1 MIIASL
7 LSTFLSALSPL
18 DYGLK
23 EAKTDIE
30 RYEVLY
36 RTHAEAIRQNQ
47 KVSYAGI
54 DTIRIQIL
62 QKAKSIPLPD
72 ETDFAGVVIVVKNE
86 SRLCYLFKRTEN
98 VDSISIAASD
108 IDKGRF
114 NTYPQLKRGRILLFI
129 MDATPWV
136 KERIGHKN
144 GSIRKDIL
152 YIENGKARNHII
164 MPYNNTISKPIC
176 TYRTLE
182 TNLSLRNLTI
192 IRDETSTSV
201 TKCFCFENMDDITIT
216 NVIVKTAD
224 NPHGLYGDGVF
235 IFNNCANLRM
245 KNIRIEGTYSLK
257 DKYGYGINMDN
268 VWNCS
273 FSNLYAHGE
282 WGILGNNN
290 VNEANLYDCEI
301 NRMDVHCYGRDI
313 SCYRCIFK
321 DYYNQYS
328 SVYGTIKYDQCYFEN
343 FLPYLNGGS
352 YNAYVPVKVI
362 MNNCTWVVTKKY
374 NYIVDMWYPYDKQN
388 IEERQVMRPEL
399 AVRHKPNIKIR
410 KLHIVYTEGATS
422 YKLYRR

>member
-54 DTIRIQIL
+54 DTIRIQIP

-164 MPYNNTISKPIC
+164 MPYNNTI
-176 TYRTLE
+176 
-182 TNLSLRNLTI
+182 
-192 IRDETSTSV
+192 
-201 TKCFCFENMDDITIT
+201 
-216 NVIVKTAD
+216 
-224 NPHGLYGDGVF
+224 
-235 IFNNCANLRM
+235 
-245 KNIRIEGTYSLK
+245 
-257 DKYGYGINMDN
+257 
-268 VWNCS
+268 
-273 FSNLYAHGE
+273 
-282 WGILGNNN
+282 
-290 VNEANLYDCEI
+290 
-301 NRMDVHCYGRDI
+301 
-313 SCYRCIFK
+313 
-321 DYYNQYS
+321 
-328 SVYGTIKYDQCYFEN
+328 
-343 FLPYLNGGS
+343 
-352 YNAYVPVKVI
+352 
-362 MNNCTWVVTKKY
+362 
-374 NYIVDMWYPYDKQN
+374 
-388 IEERQVMRPEL
+388 QVSQ
-399 AVRHKPNIKIR
+399 V
-410 KLHIVYTEGATS
+410 
-422 YKLYRR
+422 